1 MPGRNRISPHKSGET
16 RDFAGQHFGAPAAQR
31 TGLNKTRLAPRL
43 GVLNLGEILADK
55 NAPYLFVAYG
65 VFLGALLVYFL
76 SLGLRRRSMEQ
87 DERIVEQIEAESAKS
102 GTDGQK

>member
-1 MPGRNRISPHKSGET
+1 L
-16 RDFAGQHFGAPAAQR
+16 D
-31 TGLNKTRLAPRL
+31 
-43 GVLNLGEILADK
+43 LGEIVADK

-87 DERIVEQIEAESAKS
+87 DEQIVDQIEKENAKS
-102 GTDGQK
+102 DQEATR